1 MNASSASHAY
11 VDIGEQGYK
20 SKRGR

>member
-11 VDIGEQGYK
+11 VGIGEQGYK